1 MENLFWIVTPL
12 SHILWAVA
20 VAFNAAEDT
29 LQYHYSDSVFD
40 LLKKGSWASEY
51 FQSPD
56 NTWRRKYIDPEISG
70 KILERRKFLGITIPA
85 FFFDG
90 WHGFKVLRQLFIF
103 LTFMSCVISGTTWVY
118 YEIYTSN
125 DVILFSWTIIAVSLI
140 TFIMITG
147 GIHELFFKHVL
158 MKKSY
163 SKGV

>member
-1 MENLFWIVTPL
+1 
-12 SHILWAVA
+12 
-20 VAFNAAEDT
+20 
-29 LQYHYSDSVFD
+29 
-40 LLKKGSWASEY
+40 
-51 FQSPD
+51 
-56 NTWRRKYIDPEISG
+56 
-70 KILERRKFLGITIPA
+70 
-85 FFFDG
+85 
-90 WHGFKVLRQLFIF
+90 
-103 LTFMSCVISGTTWVY
+103 MSCVISGTTWVY